1 MNLFMIWGTRI
12 IMSNSEML
20 IIIEIVL
27 GISLIFQVG
36 YLMFVYRALKR
47 MSKSINIMAAILES
61 QVEERRNTLRK
72 TMGRLPE

>member
-1 MNLFMIWGTRI
+1 
-12 IMSNSEML
+12 ML

-27 GISLIFQVG
+27 CISLIFQIG

-61 QVEERRNTLRK
+61 QVQERKSRIRK
-72 TMGRLPE
+72 TMDKFAE

>member
-72 TMGRLPE
+72 TMGRPPE